1 MIYLVILLFYILIV
15 PVISLIILYKIMK
28 KIDNIMK
35 KDDNKKNKS
44 VMSKRTHTNI
54 GKNDYSKVFNVRKNA
69 YEDYKTNKGLYE
81 PVTPHKGVKLGKEV

>member
-1 MIYLVILLFYILIV
+1 MIYYIILLYTIIFPIILSV
-15 PVISLIILYKIMK
+15 MLYKIIKILK
-28 KIDNIMK
+28 KIVK